1 MPAVSATLSVSMRP
15 TRIAIIGA
23 GNLGRACERA
33 AGEFAELELAGVV
46 RRGGHMRDLR
56 AVEVAL
62 VCVPAAAT
70 LAVAAELLQQ
80 RFAVVE
86 CAALEGAALEAHHA
100 EIVHLAARHRSRA
113 VVGAGWDPGILTLL
127 RRAFELLVPHGAT
140 ELTRHPAFPLHHMA
154 ETVPGVRAALGFEQ
168 RGAAGARQRYVYV
181 ELAPGARLEAV
192 RAAIAADPAF
202 AGEETR
208 VFAIES
214 AVALEAHGQGLLLER
229 RGSAP
234 HGGHPALLLEA
245 RFDPLVFAAR
255 AMLDAARRVP
265 QLKTGGHRYQLS
277 I

>member
-1 MPAVSATLSVSMRP
+1 MPGVSATLSPSMRA
-15 TRIAIIGA
+15 TRIAIVGA
-23 GNLGRACERA
+23 GSLGHACERA
-33 AGEFAELELAGVV
+33 AKDFPELELAGVV
-46 RRGGHMRDLR
+46 RRGGHVRDLR
-56 AVEVAL
+56 GIEVAL

-70 LAVAAELLQQ
+70 LAVAAELLQS

-86 CAALEGAALEAHHA
+86 C
-100 EIVHLAARHRSRA
+100 A

-154 ETVPGVRAALGFEQ
+154 ETIPGVRAALGFEQ
-168 RGAAGARQRYVYV
+168 RAAGARQRYVYV

-192 RAAIAADPAF
+192 QAAIAADPAF

-214 AVALEAHGQGLLLER
+214 AAALEAHGQGLLLER

>member
-1 MPAVSATLSVSMRP
+1 MPGVSATLSPSMRA
-15 TRIAIIGA
+15 TRIAIVGA
-23 GNLGRACERA
+23 GSLGHACERA
-33 AGEFAELELAGVV
+33 AKDFPELELAGVV
-46 RRGGHMRDLR
+46 RRGGHVRDLR
-56 AVEVAL
+56 GIEVAL

-70 LAVAAELLQQ
+70 LAVAAELLQS

-86 CAALEGAALEAHHA
+86 CAVLEGAALEAHHA

-154 ETVPGVRAALGFEQ
+154 ETIPGVRAALGFEQ
-168 RGAAGARQRYVYV
+168 RAAGARQRYVYV

-192 RAAIAADPAF
+192 QAAIAADPAF

-214 AVALEAHGQGLLLER
+214 AAALEAHGQGLLLER